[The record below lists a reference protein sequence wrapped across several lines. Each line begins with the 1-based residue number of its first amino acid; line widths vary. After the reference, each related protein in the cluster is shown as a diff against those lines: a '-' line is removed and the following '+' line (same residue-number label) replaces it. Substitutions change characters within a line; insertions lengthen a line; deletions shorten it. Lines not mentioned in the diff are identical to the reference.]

1 MTDMRRHRAL
11 IAILLSLAT
20 LSAAC
25 GLINRLKGMAGPTSI
40 YSPDPKSDPPVQ
52 FPNAKDS
59 LKFLAFGDFGTG
71 TKWQYETGAQMAKTR
86 ERFPFEI
93 AVLMGDNLYGESR
106 PQEYAN
112 FFEKP
117 YKALLDAG
125 VKFYAALGN
134 HDDRNQ
140 RFYKNFNMEEKQY
153 YSFKAPKQN
162 VRFFALE
169 STYPEPEQLKWFENE
184 LKGSGEDWKIVFMH
198 HPLYSSGGRHGSD
211 VGLREVL
218 EPLMVKYNV
227 SVVLTGHDHFYE
239 RIKPQKGIAHFLV
252 GSAGKLAPGD
262 IDKNSP
268 LTARG
273 FDTDYAFLVAE
284 ILGDQMYFQAI
295 TRTGGIMD
303 SGIIG
308 RRKDAASTGTPAVK

>member
-1 MTDMRRHRAL
+1 MTAL
-11 IAILLSLAT
+11 RQRSLVAILLCGVTLAG
-20 LSAAC
+20 SC
-25 GLINRLKGMAGPTSI
+25 SLINRLKGMAGPTSI

-52 FPNAKDS
+52 LPNAKDS

-71 TKWQYETGAQMAKTR
+71 TRWQYETGAQMAKTR
-86 ERFPFEI
+86 EKFPFEI

-184 LKGSGEDWKIVFMH
+184 LRGSGEDWKIVFMH

-239 RIKPQKGIAHFLV
+239 RIKPQKGIQHFLV

-284 ILGDQMYFQAI
+284 IVGDNMYFQAI

-303 SGIIG
+303 SGIVG
-308 RRKDAASTGTPAVK
+308 RRKDAGTGTGTPAVK